1 MRHFTTILFLIL
13 GITSCAQ
20 KQEIRFE
27 SKFRP
32 NMVYTMTFLTNSKSE
47 VNFDGPKEKIDKIK
61 ASGIVLPMVTENTS
75 KFITKTTTGKTDSDK
90 SFKAIMEYGEI
101 ESIDKLNG
109 EENKS
114 SSPISGLIIKGQY
127 NENNNFKIDT
137 MISETLDQNLKNTLR
152 ASLEGIQS
160 QIKFPDNPMKIGESF
175 DQNIPMNI
183 PIAGMTPV
191 KVNIN
196 TNYKLRQIKDNR
208 ADFDIKQTVAL
219 DMNSNQLEVKASGGG
234 KGKAEFDIEKMYIIK
249 NETSLELNLTV
260 TVNDLVVNAK
270 ISTQSNQDV
279 KIEYKNASW

>member
-1 MRHFTTILFLIL
+1 MRHFITILFLIF

-20 KQEIRFE
+20 KQETRFE

-75 KFITKTTTGKTDSDK
+75 RFSTKTTTGTSDSNK
-90 SFKAIMEYGEI
+90 NFKAIMEYGEI

-152 ASLEGIQS
+152 TSLEGIQS
-160 QIKFPDNPMKIGESF
+160 HIKFPDKPMKVGESF

-183 PIAGMTPV
+183 PIAGVAPV

-196 TNYKLRQIKDNR
+196 TNYKLTQIKESQ
-208 ADFDIKQTVAL
+208 ADFDIRQTVTL
-219 DMNSNQLEVKASGGG
+219 DMDSNQLEVKASGGG
-234 KGKAEFDIEKMYIIK
+234 KGRAEYDIEKMYIVK
-249 NETSLELNLTV
+249 NETNLELNLTV
-260 TVNDLVVNAK
+260 KVSDLVVNAK
-270 ISTQSNQDV
+270 ISTLSNQDV
-279 KIEYKNASW
+279 KIENKNASW